1 MPTQRRKTQ
10 QSPNTASTAEEDQ
23 GTETTNSLIKNDTD
37 GKNAKNERSKWQP
50 TTEELV
56 IPLRRFEPDR
66 AVTVNDAVQYA
77 TLCRKDVNINDT
89 IAIDKLQTTIEDMK
103 HTIKGCLQT

>member
-1 MPTQRRKTQ
+1 MPTQRRRTQ

-23 GTETTNSLIKNDTD
+23 GTETTNSLIINDND
-37 GKNAKNERSKWQP
+37 GKNAKNERSKWRP

-56 IPLRRFEPDR
+56 IPLRLFEPDR

-77 TLCRKDVNINDT
+77 TLCRKDVNINDKK
-89 IAIDKLQTTIEDMK
+89 AIGKLQTTIEDMK

>member
-1 MPTQRRKTQ
+1 MPTQRRRTQ

-23 GTETTNSLIKNDTD
+23 GTETTTSLIKNDND
-37 GKNAKNERSKWQP
+37 GENAKNERSKWRP

-56 IPLRRFEPDR
+56 IPLRLFEPDR

-77 TLCRKDVNINDT
+77 TLCRKDVNINDKK
-89 IAIDKLQTTIEDMK
+89 AINKLQTTIEDMK